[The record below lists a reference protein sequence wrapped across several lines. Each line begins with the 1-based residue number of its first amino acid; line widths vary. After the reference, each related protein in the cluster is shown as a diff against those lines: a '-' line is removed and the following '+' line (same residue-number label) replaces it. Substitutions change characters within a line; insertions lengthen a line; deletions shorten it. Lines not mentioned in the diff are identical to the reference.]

1 MAREISTR
9 AGLDLPHLPSGHEL
23 EPILR
28 AALAEHVP
36 KGLRPSASAL
46 PPHLARV
53 WEPTQFGLDKVSY
66 YRDAGEDD
74 RRAILALC
82 ARGLLEEAYFIE
94 KSGLAYTGKMI
105 LLSETTEERMLYALF
120 GADEATHLRAI
131 GSWLPDTHPTRTD
144 DAFLHLL
151 SEVIEQGERDTLVFV
166 IQVVLEGWGI
176 THYGDIAR
184 ACKSDGLRQT
194 LLAIVKDEAR
204 HHGSGVQIWGTR
216 TVTPRVH
223 DEIVEI
229 LVRFLGMV
237 QVGPVGVL
245 GSIVRVAEGLTRA
258 QQQQVLVELDGEGH
272 ATKRLTLLRKLMEK
286 AGAGSIVEALESRG
300 MFRARTA
307 EDVSVLMA
315 GGEAA

>member
-1 MAREISTR
+1 MSRELTIR
-9 AGLDLPHLPSGHEL
+9 AGLDLPHLSAGHKV

-28 AALAEHVP
+28 AALAEHHK
-36 KGLRPSASAL
+36 KGLRPSSAPL

-53 WEPTQFGLDKVSY
+53 WEPSQFGLDKVGY

-82 ARGLLEEAYFIE
+82 ARSTLEEAYFIE
-94 KSGLAYTGKMI
+94 KSGLAFTGKMI

-120 GADEATHLRAI
+120 GADEASHLSAI
-131 GSWLPDTHPTRTD
+131 GSWLPDTHPVRTD
-144 DAFLHLL
+144 NAFLALL
-151 SEVIEQGERDTLVFV
+151 ADVIEQGERDTLVFV

-194 LLAIVKDEAR
+194 LLTVVKDEAR
-204 HHGSGVQIWGTR
+204 HHGSGVQLWGSR
-216 TVTPRVH
+216 VVEPRVH
-223 DEIVEI
+223 EEIVEV

-245 GSIVRVAEGLTRA
+245 SAIGRVADGLTRD
-258 QQQQVLVELDGEGH
+258 QRRTILGELGCEAH
-272 ATKRLTLLRKLMEK
+272 AAHRLTLLRRLMEK
-286 AGAGSIVEALESRG
+286 AGAGSIVDSLESRG
-300 MFRARTA
+300 AFRPCSV
-307 EDVSVLMA
+307 EDVSAL
-315 GGEAA
+315 GEES

>member
-1 MAREISTR
+1 MARELTTR
-9 AGLDLPHLPSGHEL
+9 VGLDLPHLPAGDKV

-28 AALAEHVP
+28 AALAVHQS
-36 KGLRPSASAL
+36 KGLRSSSAPL

-53 WEPTQFGLDKVSY
+53 WEPSQFGLDKVSV

-74 RRAILALC
+74 RRAMLALC

-94 KSGLAYTGKMI
+94 KSGLAYSGKMI

-131 GSWLPDTHPTRTD
+131 GSWLPDAQPTRTD
-144 DAFLHLL
+144 DVFLALL
-151 SEVIEQGERDTLVFV
+151 SELIEQGERDTLVFV

-176 THYGDIAR
+176 THYGDLAR

-204 HHGSGVQIWGTR
+204 HHGSGVQMWGSR
-216 TVTPRVH
+216 AVTPRVH
-223 DEIVEI
+223 EEIVEV

-245 GSIVRVAEGLTRA
+245 SAIMRVQDGLTRA
-258 QQQQVLVELDGEGH
+258 QQLTVMRELDSEAH
-272 ATKRLTLLRKLMEK
+272 AGKRLLLLRRLMEK
-286 AGAGSIVEALESRG
+286 AGAGPIVDALETRG
-300 MFRARTA
+300 AFRPRSA
-307 EDVSVLMA
+307 EDVIVL